1 MVPNVKPI
9 MTDVQSTGDNNIT
22 ITFQVSYK
30 TSAVRYRSKVRIN
43 FHRIVFIAKSV
54 RLILSHRLY
63 MWPCINPLKLATN
76 YFDDYV
82 PQLSWFQIL
91 IIVAEKNIIAKYIN
105 SKPWATT

>member
-1 MVPNVKPI
+1 MIEWLKEKIPTDPMVPNVKPI

-63 MWPCINPLKLATN
+63 MWPCINPLKFAIN
-76 YFDDYV
+76 YFDDYI
-82 PQLSWFQIL
+82 PLSWFQHSNNRSR
-91 IIVAEKNIIAKYIN
+91 KK
-105 SKPWATT
+105 S